1 MRDAMNYVY
10 LFAAIMSEVV
20 ATSALKAAEG
30 FSRFWPSVIVIVGY
44 GLAFYCLSLT
54 VRTVPIGI
62 AYAIWSGVGIVLIS
76 LVGLLLYRQS
86 LDLPAVIGMALILV
100 GVLIINVFS
109 KTAGH

>member
-1 MRDAMNYVY
+1 MNYVY

-54 VRTVPIGI
+54 VRTIPIGI

-86 LDLPAVIGMALILV
+86 LDLPVVIGMALILA